1 MIDFNSLEDMV
12 KRYATL
18 FKNNYK
24 FMDSRPTFKTDVE
37 YHDTYLAGVA
47 FRDRVVIHAEPDGK
61 FPERIFAEK
70 APNQTKKEYDYIKGN
85 YKQNTLPVYID
96 FQSTVSRAW
105 SDGNWDISFKDEKD
119 NVEDSLQYY
128 LETEINLFGSIENYW
143 KQLITHMRNV
153 DPNAVVA
160 VRPEALEMIVD
171 EAGNFVIDSSK
182 RVRPQPYF
190 YRCDQVLFR
199 DEKLGYLILTD
210 EKCDVEYAGK
220 IQKIG
225 LVLEFYDD
233 TTVYRIMQTGKLID
247 WNFTTEIFFVHGEG
261 VIPVTTLKAIP
272 KLIGRKLVYMPE
284 FLYACDNLDLALMN
298 AQYLQCSISLVN
310 FPYRVMVGGECTYAE
325 KDDSNG
331 QYNNCVDGWI
341 TRIYEDRQS
350 RHQCPACFGSGLK
363 DRVSQVGGVL
373 LLSKEDWSGSGDK
386 SFADKAM
393 YYVSPNT
400 ENLEFTK
407 VKILEDLEAARRIM
421 HLQTS
426 TTEVKANS
434 SGTAT
439 GQMMDERAKDAF
451 VKPISDNLFSSLEFT
466 IDRIGWQRYGAAYE
480 APVIIY
486 PNTFGYNTEQDYLK
500 QLTEA
505 RAAGMPSFL
514 IYTIFLKFL
523 KTLYFHEQETTDI
536 FRLIISADRILT
548 MSNDEANLRLS
559 KGLIEKWEVVLHDSA
574 INFVNELRVEAP
586 NLFDLDLQE
595 QITKLKDKAKAL
607 SDSIKSES
615 QTNQQNIITEI
626 IG

>member
-1 MIDFNSLEDMV
+1 
-12 KRYATL
+12 
-18 FKNNYK
+18 
-24 FMDSRPTFKTDVE
+24 
-37 YHDTYLAGVA
+37 
-47 FRDRVVIHAEPDGK
+47 
-61 FPERIFAEK
+61 
-70 APNQTKKEYDYIKGN
+70 
-85 YKQNTLPVYID
+85 
-96 FQSTVSRAW
+96 
-105 SDGNWDISFKDEKD
+105 
-119 NVEDSLQYY
+119 
-128 LETEINLFGSIENYW
+128 
-143 KQLITHMRNV
+143 
-153 DPNAVVA
+153 
-160 VRPEALEMIVD
+160 
-171 EAGNFVIDSSK
+171 
-182 RVRPQPYF
+182 
-190 YRCDQVLFR
+190 
-199 DEKLGYLILTD
+199 
-210 EKCDVEYAGK
+210 
-220 IQKIG
+220 
-225 LVLEFYDD
+225 
-233 TTVYRIMQTGKLID
+233 
-247 WNFTTEIFFVHGEG
+247 
-261 VIPVTTLKAIP
+261 
-272 KLIGRKLVYMPE
+272 
-284 FLYACDNLDLALMN
+284 
-298 AQYLQCSISLVN
+298 
-310 FPYRVMVGGECTYAE
+310 MVGGECTYSE
-325 KDDSNG
+325 KGENG
-331 QYNNCVDGWI
+331 DYNNCTGGWI
-341 TRIYEDRQS
+341 TTITEEGQG
-350 RHQCPACFGSGLK
+350 RHMCPACFGSGLK

-400 ENLEFTK
+400 DNLEFTK

-548 MSNDEANLRLS
+548 MSNDEANIKLS

-574 INFVNELRVEAP
+574 INFVNELRVEVP
-586 NLFDLDLQE
+586 SLFDMDLQE

-615 QTNQQNIITEI
+615 QTNQQEIITNI
-626 IG
+626 VG